1 MPSLFD
7 RLKQRKLV
15 QWAVAYAAAAW
26 VTYEV
31 LLAIGGVFDWP
42 TPLLRV
48 ITVLLGVGFVAV
60 LVVGWHHGE
69 SGRQRVTAAE
79 LATLAGLGVVAVGL
93 SWWAARGGEP
103 ASARTASFQPEPN
116 TVAVLPCANIGGDE
130 DNSAFVDGVHNDILT
145 HLSKISGV
153 TPISRTSVMEYRGVA
168 DNLRRIAEAL
178 NVATIMECSVQRAGG
193 AVRISAQLVDART
206 DGPMWAEEYD
216 RELTTQSLFAIQA
229 QVAENVARALAAQLT
244 GVERRR
250 IEKPLTDN
258 LEAYELYVRSRQYLD
273 ETWEE
278 LVAIQML
285 DQAIELD
292 PEFAAAHA
300 RLSTAHSALYWYLAR
315 WNQEV
320 PGAATAEEHCEW
332 AKEAIERALELDP
345 DEAEAHTSEAWYQY
359 RCNSD
364 YGLALAA
371 LEKAEQLTPNSV
383 EILEPKSIILRRI
396 GRFDDSV
403 DVLDRAIELSPR
415 YADLRYHLV
424 SSYAVTGR
432 FDEAHDQFE
441 RAVSLRPGNSAYYS
455 VAAAAALRAGNLA
468 RARDVLAR
476 AQAIG
481 AVSSTQLRYRATVSM
496 LEQRYTEAVGLLSVI
511 EADPESPQTLV
522 LKAEALRLA
531 GESEAAR
538 AHDDSARVMLEEVL
552 RAEPGDYAA
561 RRHLS
566 RAYRGLGQDE
576 DAIREAEKAVEL
588 AHAASN
594 ALDGL
599 LYLQSLA
606 EVCAAVGE
614 HDRAITTLEKLVT
627 EQRYLAVARVEIDP
641 AWDPLRDDPRFQ
653 ALLERE
659 ERRSQRRS

>member
-496 LEQRYTEAVGLLSVI
+496 LEQRYTEAVGLLSVM

>member
-496 LEQRYTEAVGLLSVI
+496 LEQRYTEAVGLLSVM

-538 AHDDSARVMLEEVL
+538 AHADSARVMLEEVL

-561 RRHLS
+561 HRHLS